1 MTSRPGL
8 SGAQQG
14 AKQQKRVL
22 QNNGSGMPVNNLRST
37 DNTTDLDW
45 KRSNRIWETAEK
57 HQ

>member
-8 SGAQQG
+8 SGVQRG
-14 AKQQKRVL
+14 AKQQKRVV